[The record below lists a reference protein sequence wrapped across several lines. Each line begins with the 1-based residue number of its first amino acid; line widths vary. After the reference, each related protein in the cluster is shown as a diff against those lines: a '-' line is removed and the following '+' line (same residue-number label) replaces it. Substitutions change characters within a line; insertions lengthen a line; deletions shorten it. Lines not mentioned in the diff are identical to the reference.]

1 MSDFINKN
9 NNFERS
15 PGLTK
20 SDIDWFRNVVF
31 LANISNLSS
40 FFEEDEVTILR
51 AFILEYRYKDI
62 SINENV
68 EFTTDFR
75 RVYASILENWLRL
88 DQVAVLDSKFETF
101 NMFAS

>member
-1 MSDFINKN
+1 M
-9 NNFERS
+9 
-15 PGLTK
+15 
-20 SDIDWFRNVVF
+20 F
-31 LANISNLSS
+31 LAGTKIKGGHYGENPSL
-40 FFEEDEVTILR
+40 
-51 AFILEYRYKDI
+51 KDI

-101 NMFAS
+101 NMFAG

>member
-1 MSDFINKN
+1 M
-9 NNFERS
+9 
-15 PGLTK
+15 
-20 SDIDWFRNVVF
+20 F
-31 LANISNLSS
+31 LAGTNIKGGHYGEKPSL
-40 FFEEDEVTILR
+40 
-51 AFILEYRYKDI
+51 KDI